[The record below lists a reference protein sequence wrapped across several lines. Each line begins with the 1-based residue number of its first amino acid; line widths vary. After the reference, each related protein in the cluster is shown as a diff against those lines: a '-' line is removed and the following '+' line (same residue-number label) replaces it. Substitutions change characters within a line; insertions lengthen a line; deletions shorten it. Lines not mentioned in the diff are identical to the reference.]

1 MKALVVFGV
10 LVVSLVLAAGASAK
24 ESFAGNV
31 VGVSNETSVTREEL
45 NSLTS
50 QAQGEY
56 QQIARIL
63 GRTGNEKIKVSVE
76 DVEISYTNF
85 YRRTIVTGVYHLKNG
100 QVPLAHE
107 LTHVFTG
114 RGVSE
119 VLSEGVAVYFQER
132 VGKGR
137 VFPNYGFELN
147 ARLKENSKRW
157 NIPLPRNA
165 YAFAERNINN
175 MDQMRP
181 RILSYLLA
189 GSFCRYLIDDVL
201 GGDVPKFM
209 KIFHTGDFLAVAGK
223 TRDALMEEW
232 RHAVFVG

>member
-1 MKALVVFGV
+1 MRTWGLAGMLVIGLVLSGGV
-10 LVVSLVLAAGASAK
+10 SAKTSFSGNVDVVSR
-24 ESFAGNV
+24 EP
-31 VGVSNETSVTREEL
+31 SVTAEEL
-45 NSLTS
+45 NSLAI
-50 QAQGEY
+50 QAHGEY

-63 GRTGNEKIKVSVE
+63 GQPGAEKIHVSVE
-76 DVEISYTNF
+76 DVEISFTNF
-85 YRRTIVTGVYHLKNG
+85 YRRTIVTGIYHLKNG

-119 VLSEGVAVYFQER
+119 VLSEGVAVYLQER

-137 VFPNYGFELN
+137 VFPNYGNELN
-147 ARLKENSKRW
+147 ARLRENSKKW
-157 NIPLPRNA
+157 NIPVPRDA

-175 MDQMRP
+175 MEQMRP
-181 RILSYLLA
+181 RIISYLMA

-209 KIFHTGDFLAVAGK
+209 EIFHNGDFLAIAGK
-223 TRDALMEEW
+223 TRDALMKDW
-232 RHAVFVG
+232 RGTVLKG